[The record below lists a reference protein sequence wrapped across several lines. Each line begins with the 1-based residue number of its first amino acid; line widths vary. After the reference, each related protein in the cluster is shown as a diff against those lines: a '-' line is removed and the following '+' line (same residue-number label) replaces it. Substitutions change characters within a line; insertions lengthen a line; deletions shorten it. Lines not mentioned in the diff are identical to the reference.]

1 MSKYR
6 VASYITPAG
15 NPVGDFLDDLTN
27 PKIGG
32 WPRSQ
37 DVSSIIGIAVYTG
50 DIVDAVE
57 VTYKVK
63 GSATPVTVRH
73 GGKGGKETLKFEL
86 NDAQQFVA
94 LYGKTL
100 VKPSPYGNNNIVSL
114 TFIVG
119 DTSGDAITAKVYTT
133 SGKYQG
139 DTALFELNVGIA
151 GANSYTF
158 QPPGAPI
165 SYLQAFGY
173 TVDMGPDTS

>member
-1 MSKYR
+1 MTAMHLLTHKRVHNLHMSKYR

-27 PKIGG
+27 RTSLRILTSSGFYSPLILAKIGG

-86 NDAQQFVA
+86 N
-94 LYGKTL
+94 
-100 VKPSPYGNNNIVSL
+100 GNILFLSCNQSFNSL
-114 TFIVG
+114 H
-119 DTSGDAITAKVYTT
+119 DSH
-133 SGKYQG
+133 
-139 DTALFELNVGIA
+139 
-151 GANSYTF
+151 
-158 QPPGAPI
+158 
-165 SYLQAFGY
+165 
-173 TVDMGPDTS
+173 